1 MIVLRD
7 KLEEVR
13 VLSNQEASKNGH
25 ENRGIKRKIEF
36 EVEILVY

>member
-13 VLSNQEASKNGH
+13 VLSNQEASKDGH
-25 ENRGIKRKIEF
+25 ENRGIKRKMEF